1 MILDRQIK
9 GDVDDFGQ
17 NANWRATVF
26 RIVNVPFDPLRSS
39 GEERE
44 SAADERRLTRIEQ
57 TLFPILNLRSSA
69 FICG

>member
-44 SAADERRLTRIEQ
+44 SAADERRLTRIE
-57 TLFPILNLRSSA
+57 
-69 FICG
+69 